1 MVAVWLR
8 IAYTSASLEDEVEI
22 CIMSFCSAVVKRG
35 YPLESADELWLAER
49 HAACYALD
57 VLQDFRAN
65 SMSLIRLDATI
76 GLIS

>member
-1 MVAVWLR
+1 M
-8 IAYTSASLEDEVEI
+8 AYTYAAGLEDEVEI

>member
-1 MVAVWLR
+1 MYAG
-8 IAYTSASLEDEVEI
+8 LEDEVEI

-35 YPLESADELWLAER
+35 YPLESAHELWLAEG